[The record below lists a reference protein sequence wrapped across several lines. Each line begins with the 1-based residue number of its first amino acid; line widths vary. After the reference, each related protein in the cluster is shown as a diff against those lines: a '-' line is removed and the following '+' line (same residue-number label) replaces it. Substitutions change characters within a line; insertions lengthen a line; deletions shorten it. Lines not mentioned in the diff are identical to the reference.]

1 MKYMTRRIFDYLEPI
16 MPDAKKDWLLDMQAE
31 TLHIQNPFKRAWF
44 VLGCLQVALGLIL
57 YDRFG
62 VRRVGQTLIGTAILV
77 SSIFGTVFIA
87 TSFNSDLAPP
97 VYVLLLIYSFA
108 GVLALTSLYWM
119 KRYLVLAILS
129 LSSVWLFL
137 IFISTVAQK
146 AFLTALTFE
155 AVMIMTAFYV
165 AATFIDWSGGAEHV

>member
-62 VRRVGQTLIGTAILV
+62 VKRVGQILLGIAGYILQPCRV
-77 SSIFGTVFIA
+77 RFYQRASWARDGNTRICLALRLWNCRRVEFVEPLLDETVFMFGNCQLVIC
-87 TSFNSDLAPP
+87 
-97 VYVLLLIYSFA
+97 
-108 GVLALTSLYWM
+108 LALYDLY
-119 KRYLVLAILS
+119 RHH
-129 LSSVWLFL
+129 
-137 IFISTVAQK
+137 
-146 AFLTALTFE
+146 
-155 AVMIMTAFYV
+155 
-165 AATFIDWSGGAEHV
+165 GA